1 MSGINTT
8 AIRQDIEVL
17 SSPADYPDSPLSQA
31 LKQPVLLGLFLPIHH
46 GGWSSSHLP
55 RTTDWSFDYN
65 AKLTQK
71 AEELGFD
78 LVFGYST
85 WQPKGGQGPT
95 RTEAGL
101 DAFIATASLAG
112 MTSRI
117 LLISTIHVLYGPW
130 HPIHLA
136 KFGATLDHISQ
147 GRWGINVVTGHRAY
161 EHELFGWSQIEHDRR
176 YEMADEFV
184 TVLKRL
190 WSETENFSYQSQKS
204 SWQFKDAYI
213 SPRPL
218 YGRPILVN
226 ATGSDAG
233 IDFAGR
239 HSDIVFITSP
249 AGKDIDSALS
259 SLPAHTER
267 VKQSAI
273 AQGRQVRTLLN
284 PLIVLRETEK
294 EAEEYAQAIV
304 DQADYESIAGRSRV
318 SSDAHAWRG
327 HKKGNLRHD
336 VGSAIGG
343 NVQLIGSPEQIT
355 EQLLQ
360 LHQAGVDGFQIAFYD
375 FEPDLDL
382 FGKRVLPLLKQAGLR
397 I

>member
-1 MSGINTT
+1 MSAIDTT
-8 AIRQDIEVL
+8 SLKASQEAIA
-17 SSPADYPDSPLSQA
+17 SPTDYPQSPLSQA
-31 LKQPVLLGLFLPIHH
+31 LRQPVLLGLFLPIHH
-46 GGWSSSHLP
+46 GGWSSSTLP

-101 DAFIATASLAG
+101 DAFIATASLAAI
-112 MTSRI
+112 TSRI

-136 KFGATLDHISQ
+136 KFGATLDHISK

-161 EHELFGWSQIEHDRR
+161 EHELFGWRQIEHDRR
-176 YEMADEFV
+176 YELADEFV

-190 WSETENFSYQSQKS
+190 WSETENFSYKSQS

-233 IDFAGR
+233 IEFAGR

-249 AGKDIDSALS
+249 AGGDIESALL
-259 SLPAHTER
+259 SLPAHTAR

-273 AQGRQVRTLLN
+273 ANGRQIRTLLN
-284 PLIVLRETEK
+284 PLIVVRETEK
-294 EAEEYAQAIV
+294 EAEEYAQAII
-304 DQADYESIAGRSRV
+304 DHADYQSIAGRSGV

-327 HKKGNLRHD
+327 HQKGNLRHG

-360 LHQAGVDGFQIAFYD
+360 LNKAGVDGFQLAFYD

-397 I
+397 L